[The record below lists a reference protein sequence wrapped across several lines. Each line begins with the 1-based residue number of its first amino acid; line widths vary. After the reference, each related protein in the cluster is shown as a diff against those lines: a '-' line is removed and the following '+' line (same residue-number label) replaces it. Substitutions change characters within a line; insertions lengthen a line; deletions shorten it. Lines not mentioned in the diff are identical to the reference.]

1 MNSDRIMNR
10 ENDNDE
16 ITIDLAELF
25 FVLWSKIHVILLT
38 GILLALV
45 SFVGTKLLVTP
56 KSVSYTH
63 LTLPT
68 NSRV

>member
-25 FVLWSKIHVILLT
+25 FVLWSKINVIFLT
-38 GILLALV
+38 GILLAHV
-45 SFVGTKLLVTP
+45 
-56 KSVSYTH
+56 
-63 LTLPT
+63 
-68 NSRV
+68 